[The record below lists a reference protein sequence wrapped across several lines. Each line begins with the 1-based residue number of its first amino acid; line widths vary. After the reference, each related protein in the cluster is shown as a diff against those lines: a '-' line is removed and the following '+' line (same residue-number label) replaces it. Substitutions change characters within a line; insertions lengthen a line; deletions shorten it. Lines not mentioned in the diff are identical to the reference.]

1 MLSLRKKLSRRLR
14 LHRAFSD
21 FVLVGDADDDAKS
34 AGTRTKRDELNPEE
48 IVAQVVADLERQRML
63 DDREFARRFVEARL
77 ARANGS
83 RQLAKELRRNG
94 VGSEIIDEI
103 LEEFE
108 DELDSNER
116 AVELLGKQAWRY
128 RGLECDK
135 AKRRMLGFLARRGY
149 DTDMAHKAVD
159 QVWQELA
166 DEVEGN

>member
-1 MLSLRKKLSRRLR
+1 M
-14 LHRAFSD
+14 D
-21 FVLVGDADDDAKS
+21 
-34 AGTRTKRDELNPEE
+34 DELQKAKAAAYHYLSFRARSVKEVRDKLEEKDYPEE
-48 IVAQVVADLERQRML
+48 IVAQVIADLERQRFL
-63 DDREFARRFVEARL
+63 DDCEFARRFVEARL

-83 RQLAKELRRNG
+83 RKLAQDLRRKG

-103 LEEFE
+103 LKEFAG
-108 DELDSNER
+108 ELDSNER

-149 DTDMAHKAVD
+149 DADMARKAVD